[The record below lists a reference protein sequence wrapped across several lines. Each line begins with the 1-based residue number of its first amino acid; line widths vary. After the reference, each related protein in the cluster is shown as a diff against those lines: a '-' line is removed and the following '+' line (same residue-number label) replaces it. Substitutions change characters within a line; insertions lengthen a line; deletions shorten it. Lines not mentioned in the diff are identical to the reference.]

1 MSQRKVSKWIKIT
14 ACDQGYEENKQG
26 AMIKTKEEVVQ
37 RRLLCC
43 LGWAL
48 EDDKWKEASAFLL
61 LPAALP
67 LILANM

>member
-1 MSQRKVSKWIKIT
+1 MSKWIKIT

-26 AMIKTKEEVVQ
+26 AMIKIKEEFVQ
-37 RRLLCC
+37 RRLLWG

-48 EDDKWKEASAFLL
+48 EDDKWKEASAFPL

-67 LILANM
+67 LILAKV